1 LAEGDR
7 HNFAALIS
15 LLMQFENK
23 LIGFYEAT
31 AKKTK
36 QTKLKSLLNSY
47 SERNREHRD
56 KMEKAQRET
65 VIEMALEPI
74 MGLRLN
80 ERLAQIDTTIKD
92 EKMDSVEKAIM
103 LEKMMQK
110 LYAEASSKVM
120 NISAEL
126 SELLRQLSQESV
138 NREAELASNR

>member
-7 HNFAALIS
+7 YTFAALIS

-31 AKKTK
+31 AKKTE

-103 LEKMMQK
+103 LEKIMQK

-126 SELLRQLSQESV
+126 SELLRQLSQESA
-138 NREAELASNR
+138 NRETELASNR

>member
-1 LAEGDR
+1 MAEGDR